1 MAKVTSGNSLAIL
14 MIMAYD
20 GPAPMA
26 TPATPQRMVQRLH
39 QKSAGMQPGTA
50 RAPEKLKTLFIIF
63 VSLFFVVVVGSGVPL
78 GCQGA
83 YSP

>member
-1 MAKVTSGNSLAIL
+1 

-39 QKSAGMQPGTA
+39 QKSAGMQPGIA
-50 RAPEKLKTLFIIF
+50 RAPEKLNIFIIVG
-63 VSLFFVVVVGSGVPL
+63 VSLFFVFVVGSGVPL
-78 GCQGA
+78 GCQNA